1 MTCTLVQYSVL
12 LCTTLY
18 YLIQFLCFGHSLTTT
33 TPPVLESS
41 WERCQK
47 CMKGGYWLSI
57 KNIDDG
63 IFPSQPINE
72 NEETR
77 GQPGLTNI
85 TFPTDS
91 HSHSFLQVP
100 SIKFIVFATDG
111 NSATAL
117 KTAFYCIVTYT
128 DSNKQ
133 TFDTTETENEK

>member
-1 MTCTLVQYSVL
+1 MMAY
-12 LCTTLY
+12 
-18 YLIQFLCFGHSLTTT
+18 FLRSYII
-33 TPPVLESS
+33 
-41 WERCQK
+41 R
-47 CMKGGYWLSI
+47 
-57 KNIDDG
+57 
-63 IFPSQPINE
+63 E

-117 KTAFYCIVTYT
+117 KTASCVTST
-128 DSNKQ
+128 HTNSNKQ
-133 TFDTTETENEK
+133 AFDTTTETENEK